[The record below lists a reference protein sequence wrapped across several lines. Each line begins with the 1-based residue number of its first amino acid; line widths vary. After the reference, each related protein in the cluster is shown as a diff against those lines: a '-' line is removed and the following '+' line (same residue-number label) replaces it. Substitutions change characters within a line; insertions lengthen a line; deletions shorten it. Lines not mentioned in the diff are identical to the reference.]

1 MHGKW
6 CHVGASLLGQISQKH
21 ACLLLTLFFPFS
33 PELSNTPLNL
43 DKSTSCEA
51 LQLQLRYINCY
62 ISKSASKAL
71 LLIEICFSLTITQ
84 FHAHLGAKLVLF
96 SFHSFLA
103 CLIISGTLRLVSLI
117 KISEEAGLQYF
128 GPDNV
133 AIQRVRMIILTT
145 SGLLS
150 LVLIKDP
157 GSFKLIFYPSSEVEK
172 VITHFNIFP
181 IATIIYI
188 AWYKHQGCVTPKYGL
203 KYIG

>member
-1 MHGKW
+1 MSFFMHFEKCRG
-6 CHVGASLLGQISQKH
+6 GLLREAFHSKCMENDVTSVH
-21 ACLLLTLFFPFS
+21 RCY
-33 PELSNTPLNL
+33 NTPLNL

-84 FHAHLGAKLVLF
+84 FHANLGSKVVLF

-133 AIQRVRMIILTT
+133 AIQRVRIIILTT

-188 AWYKHQGCVTPKYGL
+188 A
-203 KYIG
+203 